1 MAARAHDRRTCV
13 GNVHRLESE
22 MDGSKIRFSVILY
35 LKNRLLFLRGF
46 NIIPH
51 RIGMQGIRTMRIAT
65 SWVSSI
71 DPLIPAGLLKLTFV
85 TLPEYIADL
94 APHGTGLPGQEL

>member
-1 MAARAHDRRTCV
+1 
-13 GNVHRLESE
+13 
-22 MDGSKIRFSVILY
+22 
-35 LKNRLLFLRGF
+35 
-46 NIIPH
+46 
-51 RIGMQGIRTMRIAT
+51 MQGIRTMRIAT

-85 TLPEYIADL
+85 TLPEYINDL